1 MPLDLPPAPPRTSWP
16 HKLAVLVLMAVLAT
30 VMTWPLAAHPATAI
44 NDFGDPLLNA
54 WILWWV
60 VQALFT
66 PGLSLFNAPIFHP
79 APLTLAYSEH
89 LVVSGLTAAPVLLLG
104 GDAVLAHNFVFW
116 LSFVLAG
123 YGAYLLGWELTG
135 SRGAA
140 LVCALGF
147 AFAPYR
153 FGHLGHLQLQTAHF
167 MPLVLLYLHRWAR
180 EPRWSHAVFFGLF
193 WVLQILSCGYYALFI
208 SLAVG
213 LFLLHYG
220 LRGRWWGEMARLR
233 QLGAVCLALA
243 LIVAPFF
250 WPYSQVKKEMGFVRS
265 QSTAAGFSAT
275 PGHYL
280 AAPPANL
287 LYGQG
292 SARFRGAEGELF
304 LGLGLTGL
312 ALLGLAR
319 PRRRQ
324 ASGPTTPRRG
334 GLFLGLA
341 ALCGL
346 MAGLVLI
353 NAWLSRALSGG
364 VWMLRGPELW
374 GLGGLAALAIWRV
387 VDLGGAR
394 AALKAGPLACL
405 GLRPA
410 GGGPAWAYLGPD
422 RVFYLLLA
430 LVAFWASLGPAYGL
444 YALMYKL
451 IPGFDAL
458 RVPARLAVLVSLAWA
473 VLAGF
478 GWRRLEE
485 YWRGRPRLARGAL
498 IGLAAFILLEAC
510 SAPIPWLKVYD
521 FTPEVYQWLARQPK
535 GAVIFEVPTKGH
547 MGDQARDARYLYWS
561 TKHGQTLIN
570 GYSGYFPPDYEDLTA
585 KAGRLPELK
594 DLLPELRRRGAD
606 HLVVHVKE
614 YPRNQRQSLLEGLRQ
629 SPELDEVFTSQW
641 DHAFRIKPKP

>member
-1 MPLDLPPAPPRTSWP
+1 MPLDLPPAPPRTTWP
-16 HKLAVLVLMAVLAT
+16 HKLAVLALMAVLAL

-60 VQALFT
+60 VKAIFT
-66 PGLSLFNAPIFHP
+66 PGLALFDAPIFHP
-79 APLTLAYSEH
+79 LPLTLAYSEH
-89 LVVSGLTAAPVLLLG
+89 MVVSALTAAPVLLAG
-104 GDAVLAHNFVFW
+104 GDAILAHNFVFW

-140 LVCALGF
+140 LICALGF

-180 EPRWSHAVFFGLF
+180 EPRWKHAGLFGLF

-213 LFLLHYG
+213 LFLLCYG
-220 LRGRWWGEMARLR
+220 LRGRWWAELNRLK

-243 LIVAPFF
+243 LVVAPFF
-250 WPYSQVKKEMGFVRS
+250 LPYSQVKKEMGFVRS
-265 QSTAAGFSAT
+265 QSMAAGFSAT

-304 LGLGLTGL
+304 LGLTLSGLVL
-312 ALLGLAR
+312 IGLAR
-319 PRRRQ
+319 PRRRPQ
-324 ASGPTTPRRG
+324 SPPAQRWG
-334 GLFLGLA
+334 GLWLGMTA
-341 ALCGL
+341 VCGL

-353 NAWLSRALSGG
+353 NAWLARALGGG
-364 VWMLRGPELW
+364 VWLIRGPELW
-374 GLGGLAALAIWRV
+374 ALGGLAALALWRV
-387 VDLGGAR
+387 ASLGGAR
-394 AALKAGPLACL
+394 ATLKAGPLVFL

-410 GGGPAWAYLGPD
+410 GGGPAWAYLDPN

-430 LVAFWASLGPAYGL
+430 LVAFWASLGPHYGL
-444 YALMYKL
+444 YAVLYKL
-451 IPGFDAL
+451 VPGFDAL
-458 RVPARLAVLVSLAWA
+458 RVPARLAVVVSLAWA

-478 GWRRLEE
+478 GWQRLEA
-485 YWRGRPRLARGAL
+485 YWRDRPRLGKAAL
-498 IGLAAFILLEAC
+498 AGVAAFILVEAC
-510 SAPIPWLKVYD
+510 SVPIPWLKIYD
-521 FTPEVYQWLARQPK
+521 FTPDVFQWLAKQPK
-535 GAVIFEVPTKGH
+535 GTVIFEVPSKGH

-561 TKHGQTLIN
+561 TKHGQTMIN
-570 GYSGYFPPDYEDLTA
+570 GYSGYFPPDYEELTA

-594 DLLPELRRRGAD
+594 ELLPALRQRGAQL
-606 HLVVHVKE
+606 LVVHVKE
-614 YPRNQRQSLLEGLRQ
+614 YPRNQRQTLLEKLRQ
-629 SPELDEVFTSQW
+629 SPELSEVFTSQW
-641 DHAFRIKPKP
+641 DHAFRIKPNP